1 MTQIIRQFST
11 VARFTANTRL
21 LRMADLKKN
30 KIPITAVTAYSYPQT
45 LHVDRAAVNIILVDQ
60 RLSVHEGG
68 QLTSRLTSLRD
79 VIHHSQQV
87 MAAKPNATV
96 VADMPFG
103 SYGSDITSSYNSAL
117 RLIKKTGVDAVRIH
131 GTSAFTRDIIRRVV
145 DREIPVIGHISPIFC
160 GDFKSACE
168 VVRHAKELEACN
180 VTAIV
185 VEDVPDEVGRALS
198 QIVSVPIIGI
208 NSGNGVDGQLISYH
222 DLVDVTSQDEQSI
235 SSKITGK
242 ILTYCGDVRGGG
254 YPINGRNSL
263 KQLGGNHYT
272 KFKNEVNLC
281 LQNYSCDINSTPA
294 CEYDEEL
301 AAKYG
306 K

>member
-1 MTQIIRQFST
+1 MSHFFRHFST
-11 VARFTANTRL
+11 VARFAANTRL
-21 LRMADLKKN
+21 LRLADLKK
-30 KIPITAVTAYSYPQT
+30 KRIPITAITAYSYPQA

-60 RLSVHEGG
+60 QLSIHEGG
-68 QLTSRLTSLRD
+68 RLISRSTTLRD
-79 VIHHSQQV
+79 VIHHSRQV

-96 VADMPFG
+96 VADMPFS
-103 SYGSDITSSYNSAL
+103 SYGSDITCSAL
-117 RLIKKTGVDAVRIH
+117 KLFMMTGVDAVRIH
-131 GTSAFTRDIIRRVV
+131 GTSVFAKDIIRRVV
-145 DREIPVIGHISPIFC
+145 DREIPVIGHISPNFC
-160 GDFKSACE
+160 RDYKSACD
-168 VVRHAKELEACN
+168 VVRHARELEACN

-185 VEDVPDEVGRALS
+185 VEDVPDEVGQALS
-198 QIVSVPIIGI
+198 QIISVPIIGV

-254 YPINGRNSL
+254 YPVHGRNSL

-281 LQNYSCDINSTPA
+281 LQNSSCDNNQTS
-294 CEYDEEL
+294 EYDEEL
-301 AAKYG
+301 ASNYG